1 MRTSTFWIG
10 SLILVAIISLASNL
24 VRWGTLTIQPNATIS
39 VTGSAEKQE
48 SNQVAQFYAGMS
60 AVNDDKQTAIDE
72 VNQQMEAAI
81 ERVKEFGIPAED
93 IKTQNLSVYQDQESV
108 TIDGRQRTQPG
119 QWRANNSIQIK
130 LRNVDQTSD
139 LMAVLTESGLT
150 DISGPNFTL
159 DDSKE
164 SEAELINLAVDNAQD
179 KAAQVAAAQGKT
191 LGEVL
196 SISEGG
202 VASSPMYAS
211 RMFEGYGGGAPVEPG
226 TSTVRASVNV
236 IFELK

>member
-1 MRTSTFWIG
+1 MRASTFWIG
-10 SLILVAIISLASNL
+10 GLILVAVISLASQF
-24 VRWGTLTIQPNATIS
+24 VSWGALTIKPNATIS
-39 VTGSAEKQE
+39 MTGTAEKQE

-60 AVNDDKQTAIDE
+60 AVNDDKQVAIDE

-81 ERVKEFGIPAED
+81 ERVKEFGIPPED

-108 TIDGRQRTQPG
+108 YVDGRQRTQPG

-139 LMAVLTESGLT
+139 LMTVLTESGLT
-150 DISGPNFTL
+150 DISGPNFAL

-164 SEAELINLAVDNAQD
+164 SEAELINLAVNNARE

-191 LGEVL
+191 VGQVL
-196 SISEGG
+196 SIAEGG
-202 VASSPMYAS
+202 VASSPYYAA

-226 TSTVRASVNV
+226 SSTVRASVNV
-236 IFELK
+236 VFELK

>member
-1 MRTSTFWIG
+1 MRASTFWIG
-10 SLILVAIISLASNL
+10 GLILVAVISLASQF
-24 VRWGTLTIQPNATIS
+24 VSWGALTIKPNATIS
-39 VTGSAEKQE
+39 MTGTAEKQE

-60 AVNDDKQTAIDE
+60 AVNDDKQVAIDE

-81 ERVKEFGIPAED
+81 ERVKEFGIPPED

-108 TIDGRQRTQPG
+108 YVDGRQRTQPG

-139 LMAVLTESGLT
+139 LMTVLTESGLT
-150 DISGPNFTL
+150 DISGPNFAL

-164 SEAELINLAVDNAQD
+164 SEAELINLAVNNARE
-179 KAAQVAAAQGKT
+179 KAEQVATAQGKT
-191 LGEVL
+191 VGQVL
-196 SISEGG
+196 SIAEGG
-202 VASSPMYAS
+202 MASSPYYAA

-226 TSTVRASVNV
+226 SSTVRASVNV
-236 IFELK
+236 VFELK